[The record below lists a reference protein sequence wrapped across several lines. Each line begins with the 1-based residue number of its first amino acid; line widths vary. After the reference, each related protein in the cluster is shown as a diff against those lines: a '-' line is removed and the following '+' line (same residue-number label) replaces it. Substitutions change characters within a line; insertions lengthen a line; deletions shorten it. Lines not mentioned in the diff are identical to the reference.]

1 MNKHF
6 RIIDANTNRARE
18 GLRVI
23 EEYARFILDSK
34 QLTEKIKKIRHS
46 FSSSIDN
53 LQEKYGMSLLEFRD
67 TAGDIGTKIS
77 TSEEGLRK
85 DSGIV
90 AKAAA
95 KRLQEALRSIEE
107 YTKISSSEAA
117 AYFESLRYKI
127 YDIEK
132 ELFSNFDRKKR
143 LSTARLYVLVSE
155 SLASTDAVTAVREII
170 AGGGD
175 IIQMREKEFEDRE
188 FYYKAEKMNS
198 LCRESNI
205 LFLLND
211 RPHIA
216 ELLETDGIHTGQG
229 DLPVNLCRRIIGND
243 KIVGKSTSSPEFL
256 KQAEHDGA
264 DYIGVGPVYETN
276 TKRHRAAVGLEYVQ
290 YAAKNAKIPYFCI
303 GSINRDTIDGVLEA
317 GAAAVAV
324 CTAIIGAKDIAA
336 ETAWFKERILERR
349 ES

>member
-1 MNKHF
+1 MSKHF

-23 EEYARFILDSK
+23 EEYSRFILDSK
-34 QLTEKIKKIRHS
+34 PLTEKIKKIRHT

-53 LQEKYGMSLLEFRD
+53 LQEKYGISLLKFRD

-77 TSEEGLRK
+77 TAEEGLRE
-85 DSGIV
+85 DAGVV
-90 AKAAA
+90 AKAAS

-107 YTKISSSEAA
+107 YTKISSSEASA
-117 AYFESLRYKI
+117 AFEQLRYKV

-132 ELFSNFDRKKR
+132 ELFSDIDRKTR
-143 LSTARLYVLVSE
+143 LSNACLYVLITE
-155 SLASTDAVTAVREII
+155 SLATADSETTAKEII

-175 IIQMREKEFEDRE
+175 IIQMREKDLEDKE
-188 FYYKAEKMNS
+188 FYNRAETLNN
-198 LCRESNI
+198 LCRAGNT

-229 DLPVNLCRRIIGND
+229 DLPVNLCRRIIGTE
-243 KIVGKSTSSPEFL
+243 KIIGKSTSSPEFL
-256 KQAEHDGA
+256 KQAQDDGA

-276 TKRHRAAVGLEYVQ
+276 TKKHRAAVGLEYVK
-290 YAAKNAKIPYFCI
+290 YASENAQIPYFCI
-303 GSINRDTIDGVLEA
+303 GSINRETIDGVLDA
-317 GAAAVAV
+317 GAGAVAV
-324 CTAIIGAKDIAA
+324 CTAIIGAKNIAA
-336 ETAWFKERILERR
+336 ETAWFKERILER
-349 ES
+349 SKG